1 MNDSIAYWVGCAEM
15 AAEMIEL
22 CASHGWLAQLDKA
35 QAAHKE
41 ACENLMRIASAAH
54 VYFPVNDHPKQTR
67 TCKGKFREV
76 ARTNV

>member
-1 MNDSIAYWVGCAEM
+1 MDNSIAYWVGCAEM

-41 ACENLMRIASAAH
+41 ACENLMRIAQS
-54 VYFPVNDHPKQTR
+54 VIYFNFK
-67 TCKGKFREV
+67 EV
-76 ARTNV
+76 EEKSE